1 MDEFLFYLI
10 HMYFILTLHVNKEY
24 ETTAYFLILIINDI
38 DICSCFHII
47 ITIFLPLLLDNY
59 L

>member
-38 DICSCFHII
+38 DICSCFHI
-47 ITIFLPLLLDNY
+47 
-59 L
+59 